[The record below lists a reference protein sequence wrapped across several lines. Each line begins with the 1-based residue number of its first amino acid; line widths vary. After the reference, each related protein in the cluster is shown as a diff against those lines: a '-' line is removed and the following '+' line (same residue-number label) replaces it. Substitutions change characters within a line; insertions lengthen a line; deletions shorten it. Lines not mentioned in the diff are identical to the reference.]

1 MNKVFLI
8 DICGTI
14 YRSNTTLDFVRFFWG
29 DDVKVRIML
38 SLPFR
43 ILSRLMY
50 YAIRWEPLRFCLI
63 RMLKGKSHEELR
75 IMAETFHKEFLCR
88 RINNDVI
95 SKIEKKRQQGYT
107 LVLLSATL
115 DIIAEEVSK
124 QFNIPHVISSMLD
137 YDDDGIC
144 LGRLRRDLLHDK
156 HGALK
161 KEGYA
166 HPYDGIITDN
176 YTDASLIE
184 KSNEA
189 YLICYGS
196 SREKW
201 GKYIGKNAI
210 ERCHYI
216 ELY

>member
-50 YAIRWEPLRFCLI
+50 YAMRWEPLRFGLI
-63 RMLKGKSHEELR
+63 RMLKGKSKEELR
-75 IMAETFHKEFLCR
+75 KMAETFHKEFLCGKT
-88 RINNDVI
+88 NKSVVNQ
-95 SKIEKKRQQGYT
+95 IEEKRQQGYT

-124 QFNIPHVISSMLD
+124 QFNIPHVISSKLD
-137 YDDDGIC
+137 YNDDGVC

-156 HGALK
+156 LGALL
-161 KEGYA
+161 KEGFV

-184 KSNEA
+184 MSKEA

-196 SREKW
+196 SKEKW
-201 GKYIGKNAI
+201 EKYISKNAT

-216 ELY
+216 EL